1 MKAKESEGGE
11 NKVRRK
17 VEVIRGNS
25 RRDLPT
31 HMASSP
37 EPDETALV
45 SDETCMPSSE
55 SSRDTTSM
63 IFLCRGGRWAQADE
77 SGPPLA
83 AGAA

>member
-1 MKAKESEGGE
+1 
-11 NKVRRK
+11 
-17 VEVIRGNS
+17 
-25 RRDLPT
+25 
-31 HMASSP
+31 
-37 EPDETALV
+37 V